1 MKELRFKDF
10 VEYSGI
16 DGELIN
22 AVKKQAGLNWSEFQD
37 YLENIANSP
46 YGAAGGFSGF
56 TYYNETSE
64 FWRKNRR
71 LITERMEDL
80 ANELGE
86 NLMSMVLSFNSF
98 KDGSFSEEEIGRAL
112 FGNFNEDYMQ
122 IYNVFAWYALEQV
135 AYQFSEFKYE
145 SV

>member
-16 DGELIN
+16 DRKLIN
-22 AVKKQAGLNWSEFQD
+22 AVKKQAGLNWSELQD
-37 YLENIANSP
+37 YLENVANSP

-56 TYYNETSE
+56 IYYNETSE

-71 LITERMEDL
+71 LITKRMQDL
-80 ANELGE
+80 ADELGE

-122 IYNVFAWYALEQV
+122 IYNVFAWYALEEV

-145 SV
+145 CV